1 MKCASKRVGLSFI
14 CEKAP
19 AKQPTMHRGT
29 RGSRSVSDYDSKSIP
44 IPRASIER
52 NLMCAILQA
61 SPLEKLSQEPLAT
74 IQQKDACIF
83 LIWVSSKAEVIY
95 DLFVDKPRGGV
106 GGC

>member
-1 MKCASKRVGLSFI
+1 MKCASKKAGLPFI
-14 CEKAP
+14 CEKPP

-44 IPRASIER
+44 IPRASIAR

-61 SPLEKLSQEPLAT
+61 SPLEEVSQEPLAT

-83 LIWVSSKAEVIY
+83 LVWVSSKAECIY
-95 DLFVDKPRGGV
+95 AIVV
-106 GGC
+106 V

>member
-1 MKCASKRVGLSFI
+1 MKCASKGVGLSFI

-44 IPRASIER
+44 IPRVSIER

-61 SPLEKLSQEPLAT
+61 SPLEEVVARTTGNDSAEGCLHLLGMGF
-74 IQQKDACIF
+74 IQSRVTF
-83 LIWVSSKAEVIY
+83 TL
-95 DLFVDKPRGGV
+95 
-106 GGC
+106 